1 MEKTFFE
8 DFMNFQKE
16 VPKIELN
23 ATVNTGKFS
32 FKYADL
38 PGILEVVRPIL
49 RNNNMFSFS
58 NIFSHPFFIF
68 FVKIRS

>member
-8 DFMNFQKE
+8 DFMKFQKE

-49 RNNNMFSFS
+49 RNNNMSYS
-58 NIFSHPFFIF
+58 
-68 FVKIRS
+68 